1 MSHTRPQLH
10 SRNAGTRNFTALH
23 LHILCAPQRLA
34 TFLATLLL
42 LTLATAL
49 HAQATPTD
57 ATPADQ
63 LRTLTR
69 DELDVV
75 KVLTHQE
82 DAWNKG
88 NLDAFAAAYKDSPD
102 VLFIGSHISHGFA
115 DVLTEYKQNYPT
127 KDSMGTLSFTELE
140 PRILDDRYAI
150 LAGHYK
156 LERSKKAGGN
166 SDGYFSLVLEKTKEG
181 WKILVDHTS

>member
-88 NLDAFAAAYKDSPD
+88 N
-102 VLFIGSHISHGFA
+102 SHGFA
-115 DVLTEYKQNYPT
+115 DVLTEYKQIYPT